1 MDFTYS
7 PAETEFRLALRS
19 WLRDA
24 LPAGWGE
31 TVFEPEDEDERAKFR
46 LDWERTLHAG
56 GWSGINWPK
65 EYGGR
70 GATLVERAIFAEE
83 TARARTPEGLNIIGH
98 NLVAT
103 TLLHHGTE
111 AQKQRFLP
119 PIMASDEVWCQ
130 GFSEPNAGSDLASV
144 RTKAERHG
152 DKFIVNGQ
160 KVWTS
165 YAQYSQ
171 WCFALVRTDPS
182 APKHKG
188 LSFLLIDMASPGI
201 SIRPL
206 RQISGECEFNETFF
220 DNVEVPVENI
230 VGEIN
235 GGWTIAMTTLA
246 YERGPED
253 ALGRQIRFKQELD
266 QLLIALSAQKRGNS
280 TAIDDPDN
288 RQKLARSITEV
299 EAMRLNSLRTFSKYL
314 NGEERGP
321 DASLIKLYWSHAAQ
335 RLYETA
341 LDTLGPLAPLGGS
354 DVRAAAS
361 GRFQLSYLQSK
372 AFTIYSGSSEIQRNI
387 IGERMLGLPKSGS
400 PAV

>member
-1 MDFTYS
+1 MDFSYS
-7 PAETEFRLALRS
+7 PAETEFRLALRH
-19 WLRDA
+19 WLADA
-24 LPAGWGE
+24 LPAGWDE
-31 TVFEPEDEDERAKFR
+31 TAFEPEDEGERAMFR
-46 LDWERTLHAG
+46 LEWERKLHAG

-65 EYGGR
+65 DYGGR

-83 TARARTPEGLNIIGH
+83 MARARAPEGLNIVGH
-98 NLVAT
+98 NLVGT
-103 TLLHHGTE
+103 TLLRHGTE

-119 PIMASDEVWCQ
+119 KIIASEEVWCQ
-130 GFSEPNAGSDLASV
+130 GFSEPGAGSDLASV
-144 RTKAERHG
+144 RTKAERRG

-160 KVWTS
+160 KIWTS
-165 YAQYSQ
+165 FAQYSH
-171 WCFALVRTDPS
+171 WCFALVRTDPD
-182 APKHKG
+182 AAKHKG

-206 RQISGECEFNETFF
+206 RQISGESEFNETFF
-220 DNVEVPVENI
+220 DDVEVPVENI

-235 GGWTIAMTTLA
+235 DGWRIAMTTLA

-266 QLLIALSAQKRGNS
+266 KLLTTLSAQRRGAG
-280 TAIDDPDN
+280 TAIDDPHV
-288 RQKLARSITEV
+288 RQQLARSVTEV
-299 EAMRLNSLRTFSKYL
+299 EVMRLNSLRTFSKYL

-341 LDTLGPLAPLGGS
+341 LDALGPLAPL
-354 DVRAAAS
+354 AS
-361 GRFQLSYLQSK
+361 GDSHAPAGGRFELSWLQSK

-387 IGERMLGLPKSGS
+387 IGERMLGLPKQEKR
-400 PAV
+400 A

>member
-1 MDFTYS
+1 MDFAFA
-7 PAETEFRLALRS
+7 PAEEEFRNRLRQ
-19 WLRDA
+19 WLVDA
-24 LPAGWGE
+24 LPEGWGE
-31 TVFEPEDEDERAKFR
+31 TVFEPEDEDERAQFR
-46 LDWERTLHAG
+46 LEWERKLHSG

-70 GATLVERAIFAEE
+70 ASTMTERAIFAEE
-83 TARARTPEGLNIIGH
+83 MARAGAPEGLNIIGH

-119 PIMASDEVWCQ
+119 AIMASDEVWCQ

-144 RTKAERHG
+144 RTRAERRG
-152 DKFIVNGQ
+152 DKFVVNGQ
-160 KVWTS
+160 KIWTS

-171 WCFALVRTDPS
+171 WCFALVRTDPD

-188 LSFLLIDMASPGI
+188 LSFLLIDMKSPGI

-206 RQISGECEFNETFF
+206 RQISGESEFNETFF
-220 DNVEVPVENI
+220 DDVEVPVENI
-230 VGEIN
+230 VGDIN
-235 GGWTIAMTTLA
+235 DGWRIAMTTLA

-266 QLLIALSAQKRGNS
+266 KLLMTVAGQKRGDGF
-280 TAIDDPDN
+280 AIDDAN
-288 RQKLARSITEV
+288 TRQKLARSITEV
-299 EAMRLNSLRTFSKYL
+299 EVMRLNSLRTFSKYL

-335 RLYETA
+335 RMCETA
-341 LDTLGPLAPLGGS
+341 MDALGPLALLANGDEQAVGG
-354 DVRAAAS
+354 
-361 GRFQLSYLQSK
+361 GRFQLSWLQSK
-372 AFTIYSGSSEIQRNI
+372 AFSIYSGSSEIQRNI
-387 IGERMLGLPKSGS
+387 IGERMLGLPR
-400 PAV
+400 

>member
-1 MDFTYS
+1 MDFNYT
-7 PAETEFRLALRS
+7 PEEVQFRKDLRQ
-19 WLRDA
+19 WLENA
-24 LPAGWGE
+24 LPEGWGE
-31 TVFEPEDEDERAKFR
+31 TVFEPEDEDERAMFR
-46 LDWERTLHAG
+46 LDWERKLHSG

-70 GATLVERAIFAEE
+70 GATLIERAIFAEE
-83 TARARTPEGLNIIGH
+83 MARVRAPEGLNIIGH
-98 NLVAT
+98 NLAGT
-103 TLLHHGTE
+103 TILRHGSE
-111 AQKQRFLP
+111 AQKKRFLP
-119 PIMASDEVWCQ
+119 KIISSEEVWCQ

-144 RTKAERHG
+144 RTRAERRG

-160 KVWTS
+160 KIWTS

-171 WCFALVRTDPS
+171 WCFALVRTDPD

-188 LSFLLIDMASPGI
+188 LSFLLIDMSTPGI

-220 DNVEVPVENI
+220 DDVEVPVENI
-230 VGEIN
+230 VGDIN
-235 GGWTIAMTTLA
+235 DGWRIAMTTLA

-266 QLLIALSAQKRGNS
+266 KLIETTITTVRGG
-280 TAIDDPDN
+280 ARLVDDPIV
-288 RQKLARSITEV
+288 RQRLARSITEV
-299 EAMRLNSLRTFSKYL
+299 EIMRLNAVRTFSKYL

-321 DASLIKLYWSHAAQ
+321 DASIIKLYWSHAAQ
-335 RLYETA
+335 RMYEA
-341 LDTLGPLAPLGGS
+341 AMDILGPTAPIDAPDPLS
-354 DVRAAAS
+354 AAG

-387 IGERMLGLPKSGS
+387 IGERMLGLPR
-400 PAV
+400 

>member
-1 MDFTYS
+1 MDFAYA
-7 PAETEFRLALRS
+7 PAEEEFRSELRRWLAR
-19 WLRDA
+19 A
-24 LPAGWGE
+24 LPQGWGE
-31 TVFEPEDEDERAKFR
+31 TVFEPEEEDERAHFR
-46 LDWERTLHAG
+46 LDWERKLHAG
-56 GWSGINWPK
+56 GWSGINWPT

-83 TARARTPEGLNIIGH
+83 LARARAPEGLNIIGH

-111 AQKQRFLP
+111 AQKLRFLP
-119 PIMASDEVWCQ
+119 KIMASDEVWCQ

-144 RTKAERHG
+144 RTRAERRG

-160 KVWTS
+160 KIWTS
-165 YAQYSQ
+165 YAQYSH
-171 WCFALVRTDPS
+171 WCFALVRTDPDL
-182 APKHKG
+182 PKHKG
-188 LSFLLIDMASPGI
+188 LSFLLIDMTSPGI

-206 RQISGECEFNETFF
+206 RQISGESEFNETFF
-220 DNVEVPVENI
+220 DDVEVPVENI

-235 GGWTIAMTTLA
+235 DGWRIAMTTLA

-266 QLLIALSAQKRGNS
+266 RLLAVLTLQKRAQGH
-280 TAIDDPDN
+280 AIDDAET

-299 EAMRLNSLRTFSKYL
+299 EVMRLNALRSFSKYL
-314 NGEERGP
+314 NGEDRGP

-335 RLYETA
+335 RMYETA
-341 LDTLGPLAPLGGS
+341 LDALGPIAPLAGA
-354 DVRAAAS
+354 DAAGA
-361 GRFQLSYLQSK
+361 GRFPLSWLQSK

-387 IGERMLGLPKSGS
+387 IGERMLGLPR
-400 PAV
+400 

>member
-1 MDFTYS
+1 MTL
-7 PAETEFRLALRS
+7 RHWLA
-19 WLRDA
+19 DA

-31 TVFEPEDEDERAKFR
+31 TVFEPEDEDERAMFR
-46 LDWERTLHAG
+46 LEWERKLYAG

-70 GATLVERAIFAEE
+70 GATLIERAIFAEE
-83 TARARTPEGLNIIGH
+83 MARAAAPEGLNIIGH
-98 NLVAT
+98 NLAGT
-103 TLLHHGTE
+103 TILHHGTE
-111 AQKQRFLP
+111 EQKKRFLP
-119 PIMASDEVWCQ
+119 KIISSDEVWCQ

-144 RTKAERHG
+144 RTRAERQG
-152 DKFIVNGQ
+152 DHLVVNGQ

-171 WCFALVRTDPS
+171 WCFALVRTDPD

-188 LSFLLIDMASPGI
+188 LSFLLIDMSSPGI

-206 RQISGECEFNETFF
+206 RQISGESEFNETFF
-220 DNVEVPVENI
+220 EDVIVPAENI
-230 VGEIN
+230 VGAVN
-235 GGWTIAMTTLA
+235 DGWKIAMTTLA

-266 QLLIALSAQKRGNS
+266 KLLDTVSAQRRGDGR
-280 TAIDDPDN
+280 AVDDPDI
-288 RQKLARSITEV
+288 RQALAKSIIEV
-299 EAMRLNSLRTFSKYL
+299 EVMRLNSLRTFSKYL

-335 RLYETA
+335 RMYETA
-341 LDTLGPLAPLGGS
+341 MDALGPTAPLSGNDPS
-354 DVRAAAS
+354 AAAG
-361 GRFQLSYLQSK
+361 GRFQLSWLQSK

-387 IGERMLGLPKSGS
+387 IGERMLGLPR
-400 PAV
+400 